1 MRKSLKSNNIEIVVF
16 SMLWNGME
24 WNGMEWNGMEWYG
37 MEWNGMEWND
47 GMRERDWLYKYGFG
61 VSRCGSRR
69 TRHGRTKT
77 FS

>member
-16 SMLWNGME
+16 SMLWNGMV
-24 WNGMEWNGMEWYG
+24 WNG

-69 TRHGRTKT
+69 SRHGRTKT

>member
-1 MRKSLKSNNIEIVVF
+1 
-16 SMLWNGME
+16 ME
-24 WNGMEWNGMEWYG
+24 WYGMEWYG
-37 MEWNGMEWND
+37 MEWNDGMVWNGMEWY